1 MAQKKIVLCDTN
13 ILIELA
19 KNNQEIIK
27 ELEAIGQEN
36 IAISAITAGEM
47 IFGAL
52 NKAELSKIKKS
63 LNSVS
68 IIQVNE
74 AISEIALE
82 LQENYSL
89 SHNLTIPDA
98 LIAATAL
105 EEGVELFTLN
115 QKDFKFI
122 SQIKLYQG

>member
-1 MAQKKIVLCDTN
+1 
-13 ILIELA
+13 
-19 KNNQEIIK
+19 
-27 ELEAIGQEN
+27 
-36 IAISAITAGEM
+36 M

>member
-1 MAQKKIVLCDTN
+1 MKLM
-13 ILIELA
+13 
-19 KNNQEIIK
+19 
-27 ELEAIGQEN
+27 AIGQEN

-52 NKAELSKIKKS
+52 NKAELSKIKKA

-68 IIQVNE
+68 IIHVNE
-74 AISEIALE
+74 SISERSLE
-82 LQENYSL
+82 LQEKYSL

-98 LIAATAL
+98 LIAATVL
-105 EEGVELFTLN
+105 TENIELFTLN

-122 SQIKLYQG
+122 PKLKLFKG